1 MTISG
6 VFPIVKYCCHYYKRP
21 DLLGKTSYDQLR
33 IAEIMT
39 KVYRQKG
46 LLLHVLFKGLKE
58 IQEKK
63 NPKEGMTKIVK
74 KIIEVDESS
83 KLIMTLK

>member
-1 MTISG
+1 
-6 VFPIVKYCCHYYKRP
+6 
-21 DLLGKTSYDQLR
+21 
-33 IAEIMT
+33 MT

-63 NPKEGMTKIVK
+63 NPKEGMSKIVK
-74 KIIEVDESS
+74 KMIEVD
-83 KLIMTLK
+83 